1 MKKLLTGVT
10 FVVCA
15 YLFLHYYPETL
26 QNYDASQDRA
36 PAHENL
42 IEQALQNRISDLQV
56 EGEGTVIAIL
66 PDDTR
71 GSRHQRFII
80 EMSSGHTL
88 LIVHN
93 IDLAQRIN
101 TLTKGD
107 SVEFYGEYEWNEKG
121 GLVHWTHHDPDGRHA
136 DGWIVHNS
144 VKYQ

>member
-1 MKKLLTGVT
+1 MKKLLTAVT
-10 FVVCA
+10 LIVCA
-15 YLFLHYYPETL
+15 YLFLQYYPEAL
-26 QNYDASQDRA
+26 KNYDASQDLVPSR
-36 PAHENL
+36 ENL
-42 IEQALQNRISDLQV
+42 IEQAFQSRISDLQV

-71 GSRHQRFII
+71 GSRHQRFIV

-101 TLTKGD
+101 SLTEGD
-107 SVEFYGEYEWNEKG
+107 SVEFNGEYEWNEKG

-136 DGWIVHNS
+136 DGWIVHNG